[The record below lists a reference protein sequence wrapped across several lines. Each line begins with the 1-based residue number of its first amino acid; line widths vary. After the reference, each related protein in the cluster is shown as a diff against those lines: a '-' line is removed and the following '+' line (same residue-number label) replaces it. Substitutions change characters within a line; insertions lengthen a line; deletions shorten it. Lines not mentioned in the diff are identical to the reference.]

1 MAIDIPT
8 LLAPISAD
16 APCGEDAGFSDLFDR
31 IREARRADDPTLSQG
46 DWRTD
51 LKVADWR
58 SALDLSTQVLTRVSK
73 DLQAAGWL
81 AEAAT
86 ARFGLEGTRDG
97 LTVVAGLLEQYWDG
111 LYPELDGEDADERA
125 GKLVWLNTNLATALQ
140 TLPLNDDSA
149 APVTLHDWQSS
160 REVDN
165 LSRQNAD
172 AYRAALDEGRL
183 NGEAFDAAVA
193 ASSADRLRERVVAVA
208 GATAAFTRL
217 QAQADV
223 RMGRNAPVLTG
234 IETALKRI
242 TQVLQRAA
250 QQKGLLD
257 LAPADTPA
265 AVDDLP
271 TPSAPARIAAVGT
284 STSSA
289 GTIAVPSF
297 SVSGDGAAAKQAA
310 LKALDEIAGFFRRTE
325 PHSPVSSLLDQAV
338 RWADISLA
346 DFLQEVVRDDSVL
359 NAIRARVGLKQE

>member
-1 MAIDIPT
+1 MAIDIPA
-8 LLAPISAD
+8 LLAPISTE

-86 ARFGLEGTRDG
+86 ARFGLEGARDG
-97 LTVVAGLLEQYWDG
+97 LTVVASLLEQYWDG
-111 LYPELDGEDADERA
+111 LYPALDGEDADERA

-183 NGEAFDAAVA
+183 SGEAFDAAVA
-193 ASSADRLRERVVAVA
+193 ATAADRLRERVVAVA

-217 QAQADV
+217 QAQADA
-223 RMGRNAPVLTG
+223 RLGRNAPVLAG
-234 IETALKRI
+234 VEAALKRI

-257 LAPADTPA
+257 LAPAETSTTI
-265 AVDDLP
+265 DDLP
-271 TPSAPARIAAVGT
+271 TTSAPARIAVAAGSGTVGT
-284 STSSA
+284 TA
-289 GTIAVPSF
+289 LPSF
-297 SVSGDGAAAKQAA
+297 SAGSDGAAAKQAA